1 MTFNELNLNH
11 RIVDAVTKAGYK
23 EPSPIQAQAIPLMME
38 GKDLIACAQTG
49 TGKTAAFALPVLNM
63 LSDESMEHPRAI
75 ILTPTRELAIQILDN
90 FKKYSRYMRLRTV
103 CFYGGAK
110 QGPQMRAYEK
120 GCDVLVAT
128 PGRLIDYMNQG
139 IVSLKDIEV
148 LILDEADRM
157 LDMGFIHDIRRVVS
171 EVPEDRQT
179 VMFSATMPK
188 EIEALARDIL
198 RDPETIKIAPT
209 TSPAET
215 VDQKICFME
224 KDDKKTVLGDFL
236 KKEGVKKSIVFTRTK
251 HGADHLVRDLGKM
264 GIVSM
269 AIHGNKTQGQ
279 RQNALERFRSGN
291 IKVLI
296 ATDVAS
302 RGIDIPKISHVFNY
316 ELPEETESY
325 IHRIGRAGRAGQTG
339 EAITLCSKEEMGLLY
354 DIEKMMQMEIP
365 ELETEL
371 SVSIERVKRG
381 ERRRFGKPV
390 TLKDNAEKKNRF
402 DRNGSRKARPVRE
415 EKAERIS
422 MARQEKKM
430 RLERRKLRLEGLS
443 VEEAVEAVAKAK
455 LEAAAFIN
463 EDKPVKKS
471 LDSGKKPSFRKGTGR
486 KVSDRE
492 NGDKDISIRN
502 LRGKKTRPL
511 KEKTD
516 RNSASVAEK
525 PKKSGFEKFYK
536 KSADIFA
543 EATASFEKREKKSRK
558 LKEDSRK
565 MLSEKAGKKAKGA
578 CLKKEDGRNK
588 MHREKK
594 NERTI
599 RGGKREKQAS

>member
-11 RIVDAVTKAGYK
+11 RIVDAITKAGYK
-23 EPSPIQAQAIPLMME
+23 EPSPIQEQAIPLMME
-38 GKDLIACAQTG
+38 GKDMIACAQTG

-63 LSDESMEHPRAI
+63 LDDESRDHPRAI
-75 ILTPTRELAIQILDN
+75 VLTPTRELAIQILEN

-110 QGPQMRAYEK
+110 QGPQVRAYER
-120 GCDVLVAT
+120 GCDILVAT

-198 RDPETIKIAPT
+198 QDPETIKIAST

-224 KDDKKTVLGDFL
+224 KEDKKTVLGDFL
-236 KKEGVKKSIVFTRTK
+236 KKEEVKKSIVFTRTK
-251 HGADHLVRDLGKM
+251 HGADHLVRDLGKL

-291 IKVLI
+291 IKVLV

-325 IHRIGRAGRAGQTG
+325 IHRIGRVGRAGQTG

-354 DIEKMMQMEIP
+354 DIEKMMDKEIP
-365 ELETEL
+365 EIETEQ
-371 SVSIERVKRG
+371 SIVIERVKRG

-390 TLKDNAEKKNRF
+390 KEKDDSERKSRSENGRSRKTRARKEEQVSRIAMVRAEKK
-402 DRNGSRKARPVRE
+402 E
-415 EKAERIS
+415 
-422 MARQEKKM
+422 

-443 VEEAVEAVAKAK
+443 VEEAVAAVAKAK
-455 LEAAAFIN
+455 KASAA
-463 EDKPVKKS
+463 EKQ
-471 LDSGKKPSFRKGTGR
+471 
-486 KVSDRE
+486 
-492 NGDKDISIRN
+492 
-502 LRGKKTRPL
+502 KKT
-511 KEKTD
+511 
-516 RNSASVAEK
+516 
-525 PKKSGFEKFYK
+525 GFEKFYK
-536 KSADIFA
+536 NSAEIFA
-543 EATASFEKREKKSRK
+543 EATASFEKREKKNRK
-558 LKEDSRK
+558 LKEDFRK
-565 MLSEKAGKKAKGA
+565 MQADESAGKKKERSSFIKTDSHSNDSRSHKGRD
-578 CLKKEDGRNK
+578 KKEAAF
-588 MHREKK
+588 K
-594 NERTI
+594 NRKQNNAF
-599 RGGKREKQAS
+599 GGKKKERRAS

>member
-23 EPSPIQAQAIPLMME
+23 EPSPIQEQAIPLMME

-63 LSDESMEHPRAI
+63 LSDESREHPRAI

-198 RDPETIKIAPT
+198 TDPETIKIAPT

-224 KDDKKTVLGDFL
+224 KENKKTVLGNFL

-251 HGADHLVRDLGKM
+251 HGADHLVRDLGKL

-302 RGIDIPKISHVFNY
+302 RGIDIPKISHVFNF

-354 DIEKMMQMEIP
+354 DIEKMMQKEIP

-371 SVSIERVKRG
+371 SIPIERVKRG

-390 TLKDNAEKKNRF
+390 SLKDNAEKKNRSE
-402 DRNGSRKARPVRE
+402 RSGSRKARTVRE
-415 EKAERIS
+415 EKVERIS
-422 MARQEKKM
+422 MARQEKKE

-443 VEEAVEAVAKAK
+443 VEEAVEAVKKAK
-455 LEAAAFIN
+455 LEAAA
-463 EDKPVKKS
+463 PAKK
-471 LDSGKKPSFRKGTGR
+471 
-486 KVSDRE
+486 
-492 NGDKDISIRN
+492 
-502 LRGKKTRPL
+502 
-511 KEKTD
+511 
-516 RNSASVAEK
+516 EK
-525 PKKSGFEKFYK
+525 PKKTGFEKFYK

-543 EATASFEKREKKSRK
+543 EATASFEKREKKNRK

-565 MLSEKAGKKAKGA
+565 MLSERPDKKSRGNSF
-578 CLKKEDGRNK
+578 KKDDDHSK
-588 MHREKK
+588 MRVEKK
-594 NERTI
+594 NRKAF
-599 RGGKREKQAS
+599 GGRKKEKRAS

>member
-23 EPSPIQAQAIPLMME
+23 EPSPIQEQAIPLMME
-38 GKDLIACAQTG
+38 GKDMIACAQTG

-63 LSDESMEHPRAI
+63 LEDVSGEHPRAI
-75 ILTPTRELAIQILDN
+75 VLTPTRELAIQILEN
-90 FKKYSRYMRLRTV
+90 FKKYSRYMHLRTV

-110 QGPQMRAYEK
+110 QGPQVRAYER
-120 GCDVLVAT
+120 GCDILVAT

-139 IVSLKDIEV
+139 IVSLKDIEI

-198 RDPETIKIAPT
+198 QNPETVKIAST

-224 KDDKKTVLGDFL
+224 KEDKKTVLGDFL
-236 KKEGVKKSIVFTRTK
+236 KKEDVKKSIVFTRTK
-251 HGADHLVRDLGKM
+251 HGADHLVRDLGKL

-291 IKVLI
+291 IKVLV

-325 IHRIGRAGRAGQTG
+325 IHRIGRVGRAGQTG

-354 DIEKMMQMEIP
+354 DIEKMMEKEIP
-365 ELETEL
+365 EIETEK
-371 SVSIERVKRG
+371 SIVIERVKRG
-381 ERRRFGKPV
+381 ERRRFGKPAKEKNDTEKKTRSDRAV
-390 TLKDNAEKKNRF
+390 GRKARARKEEQAARITMVRAEKK
-402 DRNGSRKARPVRE
+402 E
-415 EKAERIS
+415 
-422 MARQEKKM
+422 

-443 VEEAVEAVAKAK
+443 VEEAVAAVAKAK
-455 LEAAAFIN
+455 RA
-463 EDKPVKKS
+463 DKPEKSKKAASSEKTVKK
-471 LDSGKKPSFRKGTGR
+471 T
-486 KVSDRE
+486 
-492 NGDKDISIRN
+492 
-502 LRGKKTRPL
+502 
-511 KEKTD
+511 
-516 RNSASVAEK
+516 
-525 PKKSGFEKFYK
+525 GFEKFYK
-536 KSADIFA
+536 KGAEIFA
-543 EATASFEKREKKSRK
+543 EATASFEKKEKKNREIREGFK
-558 LKEDSRK
+558 KKQAAET
-565 MLSEKAGKKAKGA
+565 GKKI
-578 CLKKEDGRNK
+578 KEKSSLHKTEGNRDMG
-588 MHREKK
+588 REKK
-594 NERTI
+594 NGTFRGKKQNTAF
-599 RGGKREKQAS
+599 GGKKKEKRAS

>member
-1 MTFNELNLNH
+1 MTFNELNLNK
-11 RIVDAVTKAGYK
+11 RIVDAITKAGYK
-23 EPSPIQAQAIPLMME
+23 EPSPIQEQAIPLMMD

-63 LSDESMEHPRAI
+63 LENESRENPRAI

-110 QGPQMRAYEK
+110 QGPQLSAYGR
-120 GCDVLVAT
+120 GCDILVAT

-139 IVSLKDIEV
+139 VVSLKDIEI

-198 RDPETIKIAPT
+198 TDPETIKIAPT

-224 KDDKKTVLGDFL
+224 KESKKTVLGDFL
-236 KKEGVKKSIVFTRTK
+236 KQEDVKKSIVFTRTK
-251 HGADHLVRDLGKM
+251 HGADHLVRDLGKL
-264 GIVSM
+264 GIISM

-316 ELPEETESY
+316 DLPEETESY
-325 IHRIGRAGRAGQTG
+325 IHRIGRVGRAGQTG
-339 EAITLCSKEEMGLLY
+339 EAITLCSRDEMGLLY
-354 DIEKMMQMEIP
+354 DIEKMMQKEIP

-371 SVSIERVKRG
+371 SIPIERVQKG
-381 ERRRFGKPV
+381 ARRRFGKA
-390 TLKDNAEKKNRF
+390 NAEGDETGMKRGGRHGERRTRGHRGGH
-402 DRNGSRKARPVRE
+402 DERMAQARE
-415 EKAERIS
+415 ERK
-422 MARQEKKM
+422 Q
-430 RLERRKLRLEGLS
+430 RLERRRVRLEGLS
-443 VEEAVEAVAKAK
+443 VEEAVAEIKATTT
-455 LEAAAFIN
+455 
-463 EDKPVKKS
+463 
-471 LDSGKKPSFRKGTGR
+471 GKKASK
-486 KVSDRE
+486 
-492 NGDKDISIRN
+492 DKDTR
-502 LRGKKTRPL
+502 KKDFK
-511 KEKTD
+511 KENKSFTKT
-516 RNSASVAEK
+516 VK
-525 PKKSGFEKFYK
+525 TGFEKFYK
-536 KSADIFA
+536 KNEDILADA
-543 EATASFEKREKKSRK
+543 EKSFEKK
-558 LKEDSRK
+558 LSKR
-565 MLSEKAGKKAKGA
+565 AGV
-578 CLKKEDGRNK
+578 KEDGG
-588 MHREKK
+588 KK
-594 NERTI
+594 SFGKKERKPGANDRI
-599 RGGKREKQAS
+599 FKKRDRRAS